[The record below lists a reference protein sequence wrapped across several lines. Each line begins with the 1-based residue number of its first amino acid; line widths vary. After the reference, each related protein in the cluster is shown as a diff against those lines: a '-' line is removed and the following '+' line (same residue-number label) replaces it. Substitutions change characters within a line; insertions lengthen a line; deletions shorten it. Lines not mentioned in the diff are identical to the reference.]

1 MCINFP
7 YGGVAMKW
15 RELPEEAADRFDL
28 PADAV
33 AGMPRITITGR
44 SRVLI
49 ENHKGLL
56 EYGEE
61 TIEVAGGRL
70 RIRIRGTD
78 LQLRAMDREDLI
90 ITGRILTV
98 ELI

>member
-1 MCINFP
+1 
-7 YGGVAMKW
+7 MKW
-15 RELPEEAADRFDL
+15 RDLPEETADRFDL

-49 ENHKGLL
+49 ENHRGLL

-61 TIEVAGGRL
+61 LIEVAGGRIRV
-70 RIRIRGTD
+70 RIHGTD
-78 LQLRAMDREDLI
+78 LQLRAMDHSDLVI
-90 ITGRILTV
+90 HGHILSV